1 MAGTRMN
8 AGFERAVNNQVY
20 LILVLI
26 NLSIQARPQ

>member
-1 MAGTRMN
+1 MN